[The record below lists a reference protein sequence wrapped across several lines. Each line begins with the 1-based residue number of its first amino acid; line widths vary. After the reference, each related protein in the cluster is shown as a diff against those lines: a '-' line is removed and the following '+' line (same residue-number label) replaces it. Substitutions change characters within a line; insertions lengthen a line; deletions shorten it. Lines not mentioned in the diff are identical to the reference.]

1 MQLHKIPLS
10 NTVHQEM
17 VIPFNGR
24 NIRLTIRF
32 NSIGQF
38 WAMSVFDLSENKS
51 VMEGMAM
58 VCGVPLLVRS
68 AQPYFFWVEDNSGNT
83 LDPMFETDF
92 NGRCSL
98 DIGEI

>member
-1 MQLHKIPLS
+1 
-10 NTVHQEM
+10 
-17 VIPFNGR
+17 
-24 NIRLTIRF
+24 
-32 NSIGQF
+32 
-38 WAMSVFDLSENKS
+38 
-51 VMEGMAM
+51 M

-98 DIGEI
+98 YIGEK

>member
-68 AQPYFFWVEDNSGNT
+68 ATALFF
-83 LDPMFETDF
+83 L
-92 NGRCSL
+92 GRR
-98 DIGEI
+98 

>member
-10 NTVHQEM
+10 NHVHQEM

-98 DIGEI
+98 YIGEK